1 MQIFNLK
8 YIKDLVKRES
18 ATSQDLLFLKQSFPK
33 YSLPDEFF
41 EILKWSNGFDALI
54 GKTPLNFYSI
64 ETIITINKY
73 IENESQTPN
82 CFVFGTDTGITY
94 FSYFLDNYTIVE
106 SPSTAALYSDK
117 SEFIEEMSLMGG
129 DFKEFLENL

>member
-18 ATSQDLLFLKQSFPK
+18 ATSQDLLFLKQSFSK

-64 ETIITINKY
+64 ETIITINK
-73 IENESQTPN
+73 
-82 CFVFGTDTGITY
+82 
-94 FSYFLDNYTIVE
+94 
-106 SPSTAALYSDK
+106 
-117 SEFIEEMSLMGG
+117 
-129 DFKEFLENL
+129 